1 MPAPESQQRQEK
13 RNAMLPS
20 QYMLEPCLQLGDI
33 LSLVLG
39 WEGHDNGDE
48 TLACAALRTDH
59 LHSKHP

>member
-1 MPAPESQQRQEK
+1 
-13 RNAMLPS
+13 MLPS